1 MYEHIPDNPYMLLT
15 PGPLSTSKGVR
26 NALLRDWCTWDA
38 DYNEEIVQNV
48 RRRLVS
54 LASADSEAYTSV
66 LMQGSGSFAV
76 EACLGTVIPRNGKI
90 LIITN
95 GAYGKRMAQMAK
107 TLSINYAEYALGE
120 TEAPSAGAVA
130 AILEKDSAITHVAL
144 VHCETTTGILNPL
157 EEIAGIVKQHQKI
170 FIVDAMSSFGGIPF
184 DAGKLDIDF
193 LISSSNKCIQGV
205 PGFAFVIAKRT
216 GLEKSEGNARSLCL
230 DLYSHWKEMD
240 KTGKW
245 RYTSPTHIVRAFY
258 QALDELEAEGGVPA
272 RNRRYAENQR
282 LLASGM
288 RKAGFQPLLP
298 ENLQSPIITSILDP
312 RQDFDFTAFYAALKQ
327 RGFVIYPGK
336 ISQASTFRIGTIGE
350 VYPSDIERLLAAIGS
365 TKTLVSTGTFV

>member
-1 MYEHIPDNPYMLLT
+1 MYEHIPDNPYLLLT

-26 NALLRDWCTWDA
+26 GALLRDWCTWDA

-48 RRRLVS
+48 RRRLVR
-54 LASADSEAYTSV
+54 LAAANSESYTAV

-76 EACLGTVIPRNGKI
+76 EACLGTVIPKSGKA

-95 GAYGKRMAQMAK
+95 GAYGKRMVLMAER
-107 TLSINYAEYALGE
+107 LSINYIEYALGE
-120 TEAPSAGAVA
+120 TEAPSAA
-130 AILEKDSAITHVAL
+130 ALAAALEKDSAITHVAL

-157 EEIAGIVKQHQKI
+157 EEIAVVVKQYQKI

-184 DAGKLDIDF
+184 DAEKLGIDF

-205 PGFAFVIAKRT
+205 PGFAFVIAKKAE
-216 GLEKSEGNARSLCL
+216 LERCGNNARSLCL
-230 DLYSHWKEMD
+230 DLYDQWKEMD

-245 RYTSPTHIVRAFY
+245 RYTSPTHIVRAFF

-272 RNRRYAENQR
+272 RNRRYRENQR
-282 LLASGM
+282 LLAAGM
-288 RKAGFQPLLP
+288 RDAGFQALLP
-298 ENLQSPIITSILDP
+298 EYLQSPIITSFLYP
-312 RQDFDFTAFYAALKQ
+312 RPDFDFTAFYAALKQ

-336 ISQASTFRIGTIGE
+336 ISQAPTFRIGTIGE
-350 VYPSDIERLLAAIGS
+350 VYPADIERLLAA
-365 TKTLVSTGTFV
+365 VREYP

>member
-1 MYEHIPDNPYMLLT
+1 MYEHIPDNPYVLLT

-38 DYNEEIVQNV
+38 DYNEEIVQNI

-54 LASADSEAYTSV
+54 LAAADSEAYTAV

-95 GAYGKRMAQMAK
+95 GAYGKRMVQMAK
-107 TLSINYAEYALGE
+107 TLSINYVEHALGE
-120 TEAPSAGAVA
+120 TESPSAGAVSA
-130 AILEKDSAITHVAL
+130 LLEKDPAITHAAL

-157 EEIAGIVKQHQKI
+157 EEIAAVVKRHQKI

-184 DAGKLDIDF
+184 DAGKLGIDF

-205 PGFAFVIAKRT
+205 PGFAFVIAKKDALLRC
-216 GLEKSEGNARSLCL
+216 EGNARSLCL
-230 DLYSHWKEMD
+230 DLYSQWKEMD

-258 QALDELEAEGGVPA
+258 QALDELEAEGCVPA
-272 RNRRYAENQR
+272 RNRRYTENQR

-288 RKAGFQPLLP
+288 RGAGFKPLLP
-298 ENLQSPIITSILDP
+298 ENIQSPVITSFLYP
-312 RQDFDFTAFYAALKQ
+312 RPDFDFSAFYAALKQ

-350 VYPSDIERLLAAIGS
+350 VYPADIGHLLAAIRE
-365 TKTLVSTGTFV
+365 